1 MDRFFAD
8 NIDYEKGICS
18 ISDEEEVKHIS
29 RVLRLTEGEK
39 LEICDGRQREFI
51 CQISSISKKEVQLEL
66 LEEVY
71 VQREPKLQVTVYQGL
86 PKAQKFELIVQKLTE
101 VGVSRIVPVETARS
115 IVKLNSK
122 SELKK
127 ADRWEKIILGAAK
140 QSKRGMLPR
149 LEQPMSLSQAICDT
163 ERNDVN
169 IVPYENEQ
177 SNPIGKVLRGLGEKP
192 ESIGIFIGP
201 EGGFEEFEI
210 EMLSEKGVI
219 PVTLGKRIL
228 RTETAAIVS
237 SAIVLYELSDLGG
250 VV

>member
-8 NIDYEKGICS
+8 NIDYENGICS

-29 RVLRLTEGEK
+29 KVLRLKEGEK

-66 LEEVY
+66 LEEIH
-71 VQREPKLQVTVYQGL
+71 VQREPGLSVTIYQGL

-101 VGVSRIVPVETARS
+101 IGVSRIVPLETARS
-115 IVKLNSK
+115 IVKLDSK

-140 QSKRGMLPR
+140 QSKRGVLPS
-149 LEQPMSLSQAICDT
+149 LEQPMSIAQAINDI

-169 IVPYENEQ
+169 IVPYENERA
-177 SNPIGKVLRGLGEKP
+177 NPIGSVLRNLEERP

-210 EMLSEKGVI
+210 EMLSAKGVI
-219 PVTLGKRIL
+219 PVTLGNRIL